1 MMIQVDPILTHWR
14 LLAEHFP
21 ALAKLVANGSL
32 PPDYQPSDLDRLRR
46 QVPFTDNEQNVFQ
59 FLLHVWNRYDYEF
72 ELSQMLCWDLKHRQ
86 AFLDWYTGRTLGSPS
101 RYF

>member
-1 MMIQVDPILTHWR
+1 MMIQVDPILAHWR
-14 LLAEHFP
+14 RFAQSFP
-21 ALAKLVANGSL
+21 ALAKLVHNGSL

-46 QVPFTDNEQNVFQ
+46 QAPFTNNEDNVFQ